1 MSVAEEIRQEQ
12 KKALSTMSR
21 KEKLTY
27 FWDYYKIH
35 VLVAVALIA
44 VAVSFIYQ
52 YMTNKD
58 YGFYAALI
66 NAGMTD
72 PDQDLAS
79 QWADGFQEY
88 AQIDPAEY
96 QVYIDTSYSL
106 SDDTVSQYG
115 MASQQKLIAML
126 QVGTISVVTAETE
139 TFEKYAQAELF
150 RPLEEFLSAE
160 ELKKYS
166 PYIYYTDAAT
176 FGQGGEEEDYG
187 AAATQEP
194 SSLDIDHR
202 SPSGMAQPVA
212 VGIVLT
218 EDNMLAEAGL
228 YAYLEDTQYD
238 FQGHP
243 ADVILGVP
251 YTSEKPELA
260 VRFLEYMKL
269 GED

>member
-21 KEKLTY
+21 KEKFTY

-35 VLVAVALIA
+35 VLVAAALIA
-44 VAVSFIYQ
+44 VAVSFIHQ
-52 YMTNKD
+52 YVTNKD

-72 PDQDLAS
+72 PDQDPAS
-79 QWADGFQEY
+79 QWAAGFQEY

-96 QVYIDTSYSL
+96 QVYIDTSFSL
-106 SDDTVSQYG
+106 SGDTVSQYG

-139 TFEKYAQAELF
+139 TFEQYAQAELF
-150 RPLEEFLSAE
+150 RPLEEFMSPE
-160 ELKKYS
+160 ELEKYS
-166 PYIYYTDAAT
+166 PYLYYTDAAA
-176 FGQGGEEEDYG
+176 FGQDEEENYDI
-187 AAATQEP
+187 AATQSQ
-194 SSLDIDHR
+194 SSLNIDHR
-202 SPSGMAQPVA
+202 NPAGMEQPVA

-218 EDNMLAEAGL
+218 EDNLLAEAGL
-228 YAYLEDTQYD
+228 YAYLEDSQYD

-243 ADVILGVP
+243 ADVVLGVP
-251 YTSEKPELA
+251 YTNENPELA

-269 GED
+269 GEG